1 MPRAKPPATPAPP
14 ARSPSATRALFAP
27 HKPGE
32 RGGRNAEL
40 TSERIAE
47 DLATFRR
54 AGGRIEVLGTTRTLT
69 RIDGDAP
76 PAAPAP
82 PAPKRRR

>member
-1 MPRAKPPATPAPP
+1 MPRAKPPAPP
-14 ARSPSATRALFAP
+14 AKPSSATRTVFAP

-32 RGGRNAEL
+32 RSGRNAEL

-76 PAAPAP
+76 PAVPAP
-82 PAPKRRR
+82 SAPKRRR

>member
-1 MPRAKPPATPAPP
+1 MPRAKPPAPP
-14 ARSPSATRALFAP
+14 AKPSSATRAVFAP

-76 PAAPAP
+76 PAAVPAP